1 LDHVHAVRKEAS
13 SRLVRWVTPVLFIGF
28 MLPTAA
34 AQAQGSSVRQGVLT
48 CRTSA
53 SVGLIVGSRQRLRCQ
68 FKSNSGQTQ
77 NYVGTI
83 GRLGLDV
90 GITAGG
96 IMTWVVLA
104 SVANIPSGALAGE
117 FVGASGD
124 ISLGV
129 GVGANVLVGGTRK
142 AFSLQPLSV
151 EGQVGANLALG
162 VARMRLAP
170 VR

>member
-1 LDHVHAVRKEAS
+1 MIIRCILLALFAGS
-13 SRLVRWVTPVLFIGF
+13 TLAPTP
-28 MLPTAA
+28 AW
-34 AQAQGSSVRQGVLT
+34 AQGSSMRQGVLT

-53 SVGLIVGSRQRLRCQ
+53 SIGLIVGSRQRLACQ
-68 FKSNSGQTQ
+68 FKSNSGRTQ

-96 IMTWVVLA
+96 IMTWAVLA
-104 SVANIPSGALAGE
+104 SSANIPSEALAGE

-124 ISLGV
+124 ISLGI
-129 GVGANVLVGGTRK
+129 GVGANLLVGGTRK
-142 AFSLQPLSV
+142 SFSLQPLSV

-162 VARMRLAP
+162 VARMRLVP